1 MSHRSA
7 RHTARLRFVLNTSA
21 ALGSLV
27 AAASAHAQ
35 TVGAIANPG
44 ANAPTGNYY
53 SPQGATVVAPP
64 ETSIREP
71 QIVISQPGNPNSS
84 TPPNGALDA
93 NDVTGVGEMI
103 IDQQNGFIGLCTGTL
118 INPRTVIFAAHCV
131 NESPDGQGFQD
142 PWGYGADAGGRP
154 IAFGFRA
161 NNNAAG
167 NSAFGNW
174 LYGGYQTD
182 VANYLYNVNQVSYNP
197 ASTALGVGNN
207 FLQGDIAI
215 ATLDT
220 PAANVPTWAILLSQ
234 LPAPASIDAAK
245 GTGYHVTITGYGD
258 SGTGNTG
265 DTRGVDFRRRVA
277 ENYIGLLGSLDDVD
291 GFLFGSPDGLPQ
303 NLYQLDFDDPRRG
316 ALNASIYDFNL
327 FRDNA
332 LPKEGITAPGD
343 SGGPL
348 ILDDTFSKKLVI
360 GVLSGG
366 SRYFNSQPSAS
377 YGTSAFYQPLYLYWD
392 WIAANNNYHYV
403 GSKAGDANWTDP
415 THWVTNIDPNY
426 MTIVDGNLVNGV
438 PSTLGDG
445 VNGTSGKFGEI
456 CIQQGPN
463 SDCYNTTTGIETYN
477 GTEYQYTPAGGQP
490 GTSPIPDPTLDNGL
504 PGATNFVP
512 NDRDPNAATHTRAAY
527 FDVTLGAAG
536 TTTLDTNVTVDRL
549 TVAGSGARLNIASGG
564 SLTSLIDITQTN
576 GRITVDG
583 TMNSVGDY
591 LLFSG
596 ALDGRGRINTPY
608 LTSVTGMI
616 APGTIGT
623 IGTLTVGGN
632 LVLSSGNVLLVDL
645 GANGAS
651 DKLAVVANQF
661 SAPGVAVDGLASIGG
676 TVLFAPA
683 SGYMIRDGD
692 TYQIL
697 TAQNQLTGTFN
708 TTALSAILTPKFLY
722 SANDVKVKIVAGK
735 YADVVS
741 ANSPVQAAYAK
752 LLDGDRSGSYNA
764 LAGLYGPLDLQNA
777 ATIRST
783 LESWAPRTETLKTAL
798 GTAATDNMARFY
810 RDRLQALGN
819 DDLGGTVAIIG
830 QPLSVTANLNNVG
843 PMGSYEPGVAG
854 GAQATNISTGKVPD
868 DVSVFFAGGYLNGNS
883 APMATAIPAGG
894 RDTFDG
900 WYGAAGVEKQVSPA
914 FTIGFALS
922 YTNTQGSTTTGATA
936 KGELYQ
942 GTLYGKLGLKNGFG
956 MDGVFSAGL
965 FDTHMVRSA
974 SLVGTPYTL
983 RSSDQALALSG
994 EVGVSWMADLGGL
1007 KLGPRAAIRY
1017 GDIGFSRTAEA
1028 GGPMALRIDREGV
1041 HSTQG
1046 RLGLA
1051 LSGGKG
1057 KVRPYLTGYYVH
1069 DFDNQ
1074 PASFGANFVGGV
1086 GPAAQFA
1093 LAGRDKDWWEAS
1105 GGLAIDM
1112 KNVTLSVGADTTI
1125 DRSDVKNQSYR
1136 GSITFRF

>member
-1 MSHRSA
+1 MNA
-7 RHTARLRFVLNTSA
+7 SA
-21 ALGSLV
+21 ALGSLII
-27 AAASAHAQ
+27 AASAHAQ
-35 TVGAIANPG
+35 T
-44 ANAPTGNYY
+44 ANATATGPTGNYY
-53 SPQGATVVAPP
+53 ARQDATSVAPP

-71 QIVISQPGNPNSS
+71 EVVISQPGNPNSS

-93 NDVTGVGEMI
+93 NDVTGIGEMI

-131 NESPDGQGFQD
+131 NENPDETGFQD
-142 PWGYGADAGGRP
+142 PWGYGAANGGRP

-174 LYGGYQTD
+174 LFGGYKTD
-182 VANYLYNVNQVSYNP
+182 VANYLYNVNQVVYNP
-197 ASTALGVGNN
+197 ASTQLGVSNN
-207 FLQGDIAI
+207 FLQGDVAM

-234 LPAPASIDAAK
+234 LPAPGSIDANQ

-265 DTRGVDFRRRVA
+265 DTRAVDYRRRVA

-291 GFLFGSPDGLPQ
+291 GFLFGVNDGLPQ

-316 ALNASIYDFNL
+316 QLNASIYDFNL
-327 FRDNA
+327 FKDNA

-348 ILDDTFSKKLVI
+348 ILDEAYSEKLVI

-366 SRYFNSQPSAS
+366 SRYFNAQRPAS

-415 THWVTNIDPNY
+415 SHWVTNIDPSY
-426 MTIVDGNLVNGV
+426 MTIEGGNLVNGI
-438 PSTLGDG
+438 PTSLGDG
-445 VNGTSGKFGEI
+445 VNGTSGKFGSI
-456 CIQQGPN
+456 CIEQGGN
-463 SDCYNTTTGIETYN
+463 SDCYNTTTGVETYN
-477 GTEYQYTPAGGQP
+477 GVDYQFTPAGGQP
-490 GTSPIPDPTLDNGL
+490 GMLPIPDPTLDNGL

-512 NDRDPNAATHTRAAY
+512 NDRDPDAATHTRAAY

-549 TVAGSGARLNIASGG
+549 SVVGSGARLNIANGG
-564 SLTSLIDITQTN
+564 SLTSLIDVTQAN

-596 ALDGRGRINTPY
+596 ALDGHGRINTPFM
-608 LTSVTGMI
+608 TSVTGMI
-616 APGTIGT
+616 APGTAGS

-632 LVLSSGNVLLVDL
+632 LILSSGNVLLVDL
-645 GANGAS
+645 GANGTS

-661 SAPGVAVDGLASIGG
+661 SAPGVAVDGLASVGG
-676 TVLFAPA
+676 TVLFSPV
-683 SGYMIRDGD
+683 SGYMIRAGD

-697 TAQNQLTGTFN
+697 TAQNQLAGTFN
-708 TTALSAILTPKFLY
+708 TVPLSAILTPTFLY
-722 SANDVKVKIVAGK
+722 SANDVKVKIVAGS
-735 YADVVS
+735 YAGVVS
-741 ANSPVQAAYAK
+741 ANSPVQTAYAK
-752 LLDGDRSGSYNA
+752 LLDGDRAGSYNM
-764 LAGLYGPLDLQNA
+764 LAGLYGPLDLQNQ

-810 RDRLQALGN
+810 RDRLEMLGN
-819 DDLGGTVAIIG
+819 NDVGGTVAIIG

-843 PMGSYEPGVAG
+843 PMGSYEPGAAG
-854 GAQATNISTGKVPD
+854 TPQVTNVSTGKVPD

-900 WYGAAGVEKQVSPA
+900 WYGAAGIEKQVSSA
-914 FTIGFALS
+914 FKLGFALS
-922 YTNTQGSTTTGATA
+922 YTSAQGTATTGATA
-936 KGELYQ
+936 KGDLYQ
-942 GTLYGKLGLKNGFG
+942 GTLYGKLDLSHGAG

-974 SLVGTPYTL
+974 SLIGTPYTL
-983 RSSDQALALSG
+983 RSNDQSLAVSG
-994 EVGVSWMADLGGL
+994 ELGLSWMADLNGL

-1017 GDIGFSRTAEA
+1017 SDIGFSDTAED
-1028 GGPMALRIDREGV
+1028 GGPMALRIDRKGV

-1046 RLGLA
+1046 RLGLV
-1051 LSGGKG
+1051 LGGAKG

-1069 DFDNQ
+1069 DFGNQ
-1074 PASFGANFVGGV
+1074 PGSFGANFVGGV

-1093 LAGRDKDWWEAS
+1093 LAGRDKDWWEVS
-1105 GGLAIDM
+1105 GGLGIDM

-1125 DRSDVKNQSYR
+1125 DRTDVKNQSYR
-1136 GSITFRF
+1136 GTITFRF

>member
-7 RHTARLRFVLNTSA
+7 HHSARLRFILNTSA

-27 AAASAHAQ
+27 AAATAHAQ
-35 TVGAIANPG
+35 TIGATANPSLG
-44 ANAPTGNYY
+44 APTGNYY
-53 SPQGATVVAPP
+53 SPQDATSVAPP

-131 NESPDGQGFQD
+131 NENPDDTDFQD
-142 PWGYGADAGGRP
+142 SWGYGAANGGRP

-182 VANYLYNVNQVSYNP
+182 VANYLYNVNQVTYNP

-327 FRDNA
+327 FRDTA

-348 ILDDTFSKKLVI
+348 ILDNTFSKKLVI

-463 SDCYNTTTGIETYN
+463 SDCYNTTTGVETYN
-477 GTEYQYTPAGGQP
+477 GTEYQFTPAGGQP

-512 NDRDPNAATHTRAAY
+512 NDRDPDAATHTRAAY
-527 FDVTLGAAG
+527 FDVTLAAAG
-536 TTTLDTNVTVDRL
+536 TTTLDTRVAVDRL

-616 APGTIGT
+616 APGTVGT

-632 LVLSSGNVLLVDL
+632 LVLSSGNVLLIDV

-651 DKLAVVANQF
+651 DKLAVVANRF

-735 YADVVS
+735 YADVIS
-741 ANSPVQAAYAK
+741 ANLPVQAAYAK
-752 LLDGDRSGSYNA
+752 LLDGDRSGSYAA

-854 GAQATNISTGKVPD
+854 AAQATNVSTGKVPD

-983 RSSDQALALSG
+983 RSNDQALALSG
-994 EVGVSWMADLGGL
+994 ELGISWMANLGDL
-1007 KLGPRAAIRY
+1007 KFGPRAAIRY

>member
-1 MSHRSA
+1 MSHRSVRA
-7 RHTARLRFVLNTSA
+7 GARLRFILNTSA

-27 AAASAHAQ
+27 VAASAHAQ
-35 TVGAIANPG
+35 TATADAG
-44 ANAPTGNYY
+44 ANGPAGSYY
-53 SPQGATVVAPP
+53 SPQLNTAVAPP
-64 ETSIREP
+64 ETSIRDP
-71 QIVISQPGNPNSS
+71 QIVISQPGDPNSS

-103 IDQQNGFIGLCTGTL
+103 IDQQNGYIGLCTGTL

-131 NESPDGQGFQD
+131 NENSDGTGFQD
-142 PWGYGADAGGRP
+142 PWGYGAANGGRP

-161 NNNAAG
+161 NNNAPG

-174 LYGGYQTD
+174 LYGGYKTD
-182 VANYLYNVNQVSYNP
+182 VANYLYNVNQIAYNP
-197 ASTALGVGNN
+197 ASTSLGIGNN
-207 FLQGDIAI
+207 FLQGDIAL

-234 LPAPASIDAAK
+234 LPAPGSIDAAS

-258 SGTGNTG
+258 TGTGNIG
-265 DTRGVDFRRRVA
+265 DNGRGVDFRRRVA
-277 ENYIGLLGSLDDVD
+277 ENYIGLLGSLNDLD
-291 GFLFGSPDGLPQ
+291 GFLFGVDDGLPQ

-316 ALNASIYDFNL
+316 TLNASVYDFNV
-327 FRDNA
+327 FKDNA

-348 ILDDTFSKKLVI
+348 ILDDTYSQKLVI
-360 GVLSGG
+360 AVLSGG
-366 SRYFNSQPSAS
+366 DRFYGAQRSAS
-377 YGTSAFYQPLYLYWD
+377 YGTSSFYQPLYLYWD

-426 MTIVDGNLVNGV
+426 MTIENGNLVNGV

-445 VNGTSGKFGEI
+445 INGTSGKFGEI
-456 CIQQGPN
+456 CFEQGAT
-463 SDCYNTTTGIETYN
+463 SDCYNVQTGVETYN
-477 GTEYQYTPAGGQP
+477 GVEYQYQPIGGAP

-512 NDRDPNAATHTRAAY
+512 NDRDPDPATHTRAAY

-536 TTTLDTNVTVDRL
+536 TTTLDTGVTVDRL
-549 TVAGSGARLNIASGG
+549 SVAGSAARLNIVNGG

-591 LLFSG
+591 LLFAG
-596 ALDGRGRINTPY
+596 GLDGRGRINAPY

-616 APGTIGT
+616 APGTAGT

-632 LVLSSGNVLLVDL
+632 LVLSSGNVLLIDL
-645 GANGAS
+645 GPNGTS

-676 TVLFAPA
+676 TVLFSPVA
-683 SGYMIRDGD
+683 GYMIRAGD
-692 TYQIL
+692 TYQFF
-697 TAQNQLTGTFN
+697 TAQNNLTGTFN
-708 TTALSAILTPKFLY
+708 STPLSAILTPTFLY

-741 ANSPVQAAYAK
+741 SGSPVQLAYAS
-752 LLDGDRSGSYNA
+752 LLDGDRAGSYNA
-764 LAGLYGPLDLQNA
+764 LANLYGPLDLQNQ

-798 GTAATDNMARFY
+798 GTVAADNMARFY
-810 RDRLQALGN
+810 RDRLEALGN
-819 DDLGGTVAIIG
+819 SDMGGTVAIIG

-843 PMGSYEPGVAG
+843 PIGSFEPGAAG
-854 GAQATNISTGKVPD
+854 APQVTNVSTGKVPD

-883 APMATAIPAGG
+883 APMPTAIPAGG

-900 WYGAAGVEKQVSPA
+900 WYGAAGIEKQVSST
-914 FTIGFALS
+914 FTLGFGLS
-922 YTNTQGSTTTGATA
+922 YTNTQGTTTTGATA

-942 GTLYGKLGLKNGFG
+942 GTIYGKLDWASGFG

-974 SLVGTPYTL
+974 SLAGTPYTL
-983 RSSDQALALSG
+983 RSNDQSLAVSG
-994 EVGVSWMADLGGL
+994 ELGLSWMANLGGL

-1017 GDIGFSRTAEA
+1017 GDIGFSGTAEE
-1028 GGPMALRIDREGV
+1028 GGPMALRIARDGV

-1046 RLGLA
+1046 RVGLTLGGA
-1051 LSGGKG
+1051 KG

-1093 LAGRDKDWWEAS
+1093 LAGRDKDWWEVS
-1105 GGLAIDM
+1105 GGIGIDM
-1112 KNVTLSVGADTTI
+1112 KNVTLSVGADSTI
-1125 DRSDVKNQSYR
+1125 DRTDVKNQSYR
-1136 GSITFRF
+1136 GTITFRF

>member
-1 MSHRSA
+1 MSHHSA
-7 RHTARLRFVLNTSA
+7 RRGARLRFALNTSA
-21 ALGSLV
+21 ALGSLII
-27 AAASAHAQ
+27 AASAHAQ
-35 TVGAIANPG
+35 AANTY
-44 ANAPTGNYY
+44 ANGPTGNYY
-53 SPQGATVVAPP
+53 APQDATSVVPP
-64 ETSIREP
+64 ETSIPEP

-93 NDVTGVGEMI
+93 NDVTGIGEMI

-118 INPRTVIFAAHCV
+118 INPRTVILAAHCV
-131 NESPDGQGFQD
+131 NENPDESAFQD
-142 PWGYGADAGGRP
+142 PWGYGAANGGVP
-154 IAFGFRA
+154 IAFGFHA

-174 LYGGYQTD
+174 LYDGYKTD
-182 VANYLYNVNQVSYNP
+182 VGNYLYNVNQVAYNP
-197 ASTALGVGNN
+197 ASTSLGVGNN

-234 LPAPASIDAAK
+234 LPAPGSIDPAS
-245 GTGYHVTITGYGD
+245 GTNYHVTITGYGD

-277 ENYIGLLGSLDDVD
+277 ENYIGLLGSLNDVD
-291 GFLFGSPDGLPQ
+291 GFLFGVDDGLPQ

-316 ALNASIYDFNL
+316 TLNASIYDFNL

-332 LPKEGITAPGD
+332 LPNEGITAPGD

-348 ILDDTFSKKLVI
+348 ILDDTYSQKLVI

-366 SRYFNSQPSAS
+366 SRYFGAQPSAS
-377 YGTSAFYQPLYLYWD
+377 YGTSSFYQPLYLFWD

-426 MTIVDGNLVNGV
+426 MTIVGGDLVNGV
-438 PSTLGDG
+438 PTTLGDG
-445 VNGTSGKFGEI
+445 INGTSGKFGEI
-456 CIQQGPN
+456 CIEQGGD
-463 SDCYNTTTGIETYN
+463 SDCYNTTTGVETYN
-477 GTEYQYTPAGGQP
+477 GTEYPHTPASGQP

-512 NDRDPNAATHTRAAY
+512 NDRDPDASTHTRAAY
-527 FDVTLGAAG
+527 FDVTLAAAG

-549 TVAGSGARLNIASGG
+549 SVAGSGARLNIANGG

-616 APGTIGT
+616 APGTAGT

-632 LVLSSGNVLLVDL
+632 LVLSSGNVLLIDL
-645 GANGAS
+645 GPNGTS

-661 SAPGVAVDGLASIGG
+661 SAPGVAIDGLASIGG
-676 TVLFAPA
+676 TVLFSPT
-683 SGYMIRDGD
+683 SGYMVRAGD

-697 TAQNQLTGTFN
+697 TAQNSLTGTFN
-708 TTALSAILTPKFLY
+708 TTALSAILTPTFLY

-735 YADVVS
+735 YADVV
-741 ANSPVQAAYAK
+741 AGNSPVQAAYAK
-752 LLDGDRSGSYNA
+752 LLDGDRAGSYAA
-764 LAGLYGPLDLQNA
+764 LAGLYGPLDLQNQ

-810 RDRLQALGN
+810 RDRLGALGN
-819 DDLGGTVAIIG
+819 GDLGGTVAIIG

-843 PMGSYEPGVAG
+843 PMGSYEPGTAG
-854 GAQATNISTGKVPD
+854 TPQVTNVSTGKLPD

-900 WYGAAGVEKQVSPA
+900 WYGAAGIEKQVSST
-914 FTIGFALS
+914 FTLGFGLS
-922 YTNTQGSTTTGATA
+922 YTNTQGTTTTGATA

-942 GTLYGKLGLKNGFG
+942 GTIYGKLAWAHGVG

-965 FDTHMVRSA
+965 FDTHMVRA
-974 SLVGTPYTL
+974 ANLVGTTYTL
-983 RSSDQALALSG
+983 RSNDQALAVSG
-994 EVGVSWMADLGGL
+994 ELGLSWMANLGGL

-1017 GDIGFSRTAEA
+1017 GDIGFSDTAEQ
-1028 GGPMALRIDREGV
+1028 GGPMALRLDREGV

-1046 RLGLA
+1046 RFGLVLDGA
-1051 LSGGKG
+1051 KG

-1069 DFDNQ
+1069 DFDDQ

-1093 LAGRDKDWWEAS
+1093 LAGRDKDWWEVS
-1105 GGLAIDM
+1105 GGLGIDM

-1125 DRSDVKNQSYR
+1125 DRTDVKNQSYR
-1136 GSITFRF
+1136 GTITFRF